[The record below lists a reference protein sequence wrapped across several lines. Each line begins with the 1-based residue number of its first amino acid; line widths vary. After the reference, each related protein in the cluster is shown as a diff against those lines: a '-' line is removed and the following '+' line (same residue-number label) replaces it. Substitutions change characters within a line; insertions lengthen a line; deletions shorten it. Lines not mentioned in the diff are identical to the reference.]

1 MRPALSD
8 VEGPALSEVEGPD
21 SRPYLAAV
29 QHAYLIRHGETAWS
43 RSGQHTGTTDIPL
56 TDLGQRVARCLEPI
70 LARETFALVL
80 SSPLERAKHTS
91 VLAGFGERA
100 RIDRDLAE
108 WDYGEY
114 EGLTTGEIR
123 MKAPDWTIFNDGCPG
138 GESPEQV
145 RARADRVIARI
156 QSTEGHVALFAHG
169 HLLRVL
175 AARWLG
181 LPTSAGS
188 WFLLDTATVSILSYY
203 RGTPAIKQWN
213 TGVDVR

>member
-1 MRPALSD
+1 MRPALRE
-8 VEGPALSEVEGPD
+8 VEGPALSEVEGPM
-21 SRPYLAAV
+21 AAV
-29 QHAYLIRHGETAWS
+29 QYAYLIRHGETAWS

-56 TDLGQRVARCLEPI
+56 TDLGQRVARDLEPI

-80 SSPLERAKHTS
+80 SSPLERAKQTS
-91 VLAGFGERA
+91 VLAGFGERVA
-100 RIDRDLAE
+100 IDRDLAE

-138 GESPEQV
+138 GESPDQV

-156 QSTEGHVALFAHG
+156 RSTEGHVALFAHG

-175 AARWLG
+175 VARWLG

-188 WFLLDTATVSILSYY
+188 WFLLDTATVSVLSYY